1 MTKMPVKNKNLE
13 KLEKISGKKKKRPQK
28 KTKWQLNLE
37 KRKEYLKEWIEIAND
52 VLRENLKEKEIHY
65 KPISTKKISFN
76 DDPEVVLFFSRQR
89 VTELNYEKSLNLEL
103 PIIEKPVKTILKP
116 SSNSFNQNQ

>member
-1 MTKMPVKNKNLE
+1 MPVKNKNLE

-52 VLRENLKEKEIHY
+52 VLKENLKEKEIHY